1 MVTHFINLEEFLM
14 SHAEGV
20 DVKRRRV
27 LIASTAAM
35 GAVGVAAIA
44 TPFVRSWYPSAKA
57 EAAGAP
63 VSQDLSKLEAG
74 QMIVIKYR
82 GKPIFLVKRTK
93 EMMDNLSKVE
103 SSLADPKSEGS
114 LQPDYCK
121 NNSRSKDNSEVL
133 VCEGVCTHLGCAPG
147 YRPDVG
153 AADLG
158 GSSWVGGF
166 LCPCHGSKYD
176 LAGRVFKGQ
185 PAPRNLPVPKYSISG
200 TILTVGA

>member
-1 MVTHFINLEEFLM
+1 M

-74 QMIVIKYR
+74 QMIVVKYR

-176 LAGRVFKGQ
+176 LAGRVYSGQ
-185 PAPRNLPVPKYSISG
+185 PAPRNLPIPEYSISG

>member
-82 GKPIFLVKRTK
+82 GKPIYLVKRTK

-176 LAGRVFKGQ
+176 LAGRVYSGQ
-185 PAPRNLPVPKYSISG
+185 PAPRNLPIPEYSISG

>member
-1 MVTHFINLEEFLM
+1 M

-133 VCEGVCTHLGCAPG
+133 VCEGVCTHLGCAPN

-176 LAGRVFKGQ
+176 LAGRVYSGQ
-185 PAPRNLPVPKYSISG
+185 PAPRNLPIPEYSISG

>member
-1 MVTHFINLEEFLM
+1 M

-74 QMIVIKYR
+74 QMIVVKYR

-176 LAGRVFKGQ
+176 LAGRVYSGQ
-185 PAPRNLPVPKYSISG
+185 PAPSNLPIPEYSISG

>member
-176 LAGRVFKGQ
+176 LAGRVYSGQ
-185 PAPRNLPVPKYSISG
+185 PAPSNLPIPEYSISG

>member
-1 MVTHFINLEEFLM
+1 M

-166 LCPCHGSKYD
+166 LCPCHGSKSD
-176 LAGRVFKGQ
+176 LAGRVYSGQ
-185 PAPRNLPVPKYSISG
+185 PAPRNLPIPEYSISG